1 LVFSKRNAS
10 EINQSL
16 IKMLLAAD
24 RDMLSNATDLAS
36 LPNTRSILHLSVTIV
51 AAEDSVQSLLEASI

>member
-1 LVFSKRNAS
+1 M
-10 EINQSL
+10 
-16 IKMLLAAD
+16 KMLLATD